1 MGRGTKL
8 DLNIGA
14 SFNEGW
20 QQVEDIEETAGTELL
35 EPSKHRLVFKMEKRR
50 GKPVTLTGPF
60 SLEKKEADAVLKR
73 LKKKLGCGGS
83 YKEGW
88 MEFQGDI
95 APKLRPLL
103 SGEGFGLKS

>member
-14 SFNEGW
+14 AFGDGW
-20 QQVEDIEETAGTELL
+20 QEVEEVSETAKAELL

-83 YKEGW
+83 FKEGW

-103 SGEGFGLKS
+103 SDEGFGLNS

>member
-14 SFNEGW
+14 SFDAGW
-20 QQVEDIEETAGTELL
+20 QQVEEVSEQPETAIL

-60 SLEKKEADAVLKR
+60 SLEKKDADALVKR

-95 APKLRPLL
+95 APKLHPLL
-103 SGEGFGLKS
+103 SDAGFGLKS